1 MAYTSTYIFCST
13 TGVYSGGEGKGVFA
27 FPWNLVN
34 QYNFGKNTLKLRNN
48 KVNIICSSPR
58 SGKK

>member
-34 QYNFGKNTLKLRNN
+34 QYNFSKNTLESRYNN
-48 KVNIICSSPR
+48 NAIVIFAPR
-58 SGKK
+58 